1 MAEKETKKAV
11 EPLSPQLK
19 AVVEIIG
26 ESEHNGFFGTGFS
39 IQEAAQKAEFR
50 GLKGEEMWTQEM
62 LQKVTSRYQQHIT
75 SRQNDETKPEKIDV
89 ALLFVSAKISVNID
103 RIRRCFYGIPEPIS
117 KASEPTPVDLFPEEE
132 TDEPS
137 MEGKN

>member
-19 AVVEIIG
+19 AVVAIIK
-26 ESEHNGFFGTGFS
+26 ESEHDGFFGTGFS

-62 LQKVTSRYQQHIT
+62 LQKVTSQYQQQIDSHPT
-75 SRQNDETKPEKIDV
+75 EPEKIDE
-89 ALLFVSAKISVNID
+89 ALHLLSAKISVNID
-103 RIRRCFYGIPEPIS
+103 RIRRCYYGIPEPVS
-117 KASEPTPVDLFPEEE
+117 VAPEPVDLFPEEE
-132 TDEPS
+132 
-137 MEGKN
+137 KNDNEQ